1 MSIWIRRWRRLSTN
15 NTSLLIKLRKLDEV
29 TLLELLE
36 ISSEEILDAFLDKVE
51 EKENYLRDQLAEEEL
66 EDE

>member
-1 MSIWIRRWRRLSTN
+1 MSIWIKRCRRLSTN
-15 NTSLLIKLRKLDEV
+15 STNLLRKLRKLDEI

-36 ISSEEILDAFLDKVE
+36 ISSTELVDAFLDKVE

-66 EDE
+66 EE